1 MKTYMRGVSL
11 FAALVLTLT
20 ACGGGGSDA
29 KGAASRLPGA
39 GNASSGA
46 AAPAGGDTASSAPA
60 APSDASGSPA
70 AGSTAG
76 ASTGGSAAGA
86 GSAAGPQ
93 SGGSAQASTGS
104 GAATGSAQAAG
115 SGSSPAARNAAGTAS
130 PGGAKGAPAAGPA
143 PAPAPTP
150 GAPGAGA
157 AGPGDKTG
165 VTQGDVLFGIHMPL
179 SGPFGVL
186 VGKGWYGTDAYFRSV
201 NDAGGVNGRK
211 LKLVVA
217 DDKYSAQGAA
227 TAIRDLVD
235 TKKVFAVACPV
246 GVDQCSVT
254 VDYANSKGVPF
265 LSGGFREQ
273 YLQDKP
279 WAFPLTASYLYGG
292 VRLLDYLF
300 EKRGYTAK
308 RKIGLL
314 WLHSE
319 NLDEMGQAADRE
331 LAKLTGGG
339 KFAVKY
345 PAEKDQSDFSAAVTK
360 MQSAGVDTVW
370 FHTAPD
376 LSTKFAAQAK
386 LLGYQPQ
393 YIFTLPVGGDIW
405 AAAAGGNLDKG
416 FGLAGFAD
424 PQWSG
429 TAKFQETFHKYY
441 PNEQADEFNLLCYV
455 IGVVYVEGLKK
466 AGPDLGRDSFARAM
480 NTVDIDTGISQ
491 PISYT
496 QRGRVGGP
504 NTKFAVWEIHGTHTD
519 QVTGFDF

>member
-1 MKTYMRGVSL
+1 MKISVRGVSL

-20 ACGGGGSDA
+20 ACGGGGNDT
-29 KGAASRLPGA
+29 KGAASRLPGG
-39 GNASSGA
+39 GNTSNAATPSG
-46 AAPAGGDTASSAPA
+46 GNTGSSAPA
-60 APSDASGSPA
+60 APDATATPGAGASA
-70 AGSTAG
+70 A
-76 ASTGGSAAGA
+76 ASTGGATPSGGAGAASSATPAAGA
-86 GSAAGPQ
+86 KASGS
-93 SGGSAQASTGS
+93 ASTG
-104 GAATGSAQAAG
+104 GGTGQAAG
-115 SGSSPAARNAAGTAS
+115 SGSTPAARSAA
-130 PGGAKGAPAAGPA
+130 GGAKSSPSGSAGAPA

-150 GAPGAGA
+150 GAPGAGTPGA
-157 AGPGDKTG
+157 GDKTG
-165 VTQGDVLFGIHMPL
+165 VTQSDVLFGIHMPL
-179 SGPFGVL
+179 SGPVGVL
-186 VGKGWYGTDAYFRSV
+186 VGNGWKGTDAYFKAV

-211 LKLVVA
+211 LKLVVD

-265 LSGGFREQ
+265 LSGGFREK
-273 YLQDKP
+273 YLEDKP
-279 WAFPLTASYLYGG
+279 WAFPVTASYPYGG
-292 VRLLDYLF
+292 ARLLDYMF
-300 EKRGYTAK
+300 QKRGYTTK
-308 RKIGLL
+308 RKIGLF

-319 NLDEMGQAADRE
+319 NLDEMGAVSDQE
-331 LAKLTGGG
+331 LAKLTGGA

-360 MQSAGVDTVW
+360 FQSAGVDTVW
-370 FHTAPD
+370 IHVAPD

-393 YIFTLPVGGDIW
+393 YVFTIPVGGDIW
-405 AAAAGGNLDKG
+405 AAAAGGNLDKA

-429 TAKFQETFHKYY
+429 TASFQQQFHKYY
-441 PNEQADEFNLLCYV
+441 PDEQADEFNLLCYA

-466 AGPDLGRDSFARAM
+466 SGPDLGRDSFARAM
-480 NTVDIDTGISQ
+480 AKVDIDTGISQ

-496 QRGRVGGP
+496 QRGRIGGP
-504 NTKFAVWEIHGTHTD
+504 NSKFAVWEIHGAHTD
-519 QVTGFDF
+519 QMTGFDW

>member
-1 MKTYMRGVSL
+1 MKAYLRGVSV
-11 FAALVLTLT
+11 FAAVVLTLT
-20 ACGGGGSDA
+20 ACGGGGSDT
-29 KGAASRLPGA
+29 KRAASRPPGT
-39 GNASSGA
+39 GTSSSEA

-60 APSDASGSPA
+60 APADASGAPAAGTSTGAPAGANSPA
-70 AGSTAG
+70 AT
-76 ASTGGSAAGA
+76 
-86 GSAAGPQ
+86 P
-93 SGGSAQASTGS
+93 SGGPAQPSTGS
-104 GAATGSAQAAG
+104 GGATGSARAAG
-115 SGSSPAARNAAGTAS
+115 SGSSPAALS
-130 PGGAKGAPAAGPA
+130 
-143 PAPAPTP
+143 
-150 GAPGAGA
+150 A

-254 VDYANSKGVPF
+254 ADYANSKGVPF

-314 WLHSE
+314 WLHSQ

-331 LAKLTGGG
+331 LARLTGGG
-339 KFAVKY
+339 KFAVRY
-345 PAEKDQSDFSAAVTK
+345 PAEKDQSDFSAAVTR
-360 MQSAGVDTVW
+360 MHRAGVDTVW

-376 LSTKFAAQAK
+376 LITKFAAQAK

-429 TAKFQETFHKYY
+429 TAKFQETFHRYY
-441 PNEQADEFNLLCYV
+441 PNEQAHDFNLLCYV

-480 NTVDIDTGISQ
+480 NTVEIDTGISQ
-491 PISYT
+491 PISYS

-504 NTKFAVWEIHGTHTD
+504 NSKFAVWEIHGTHTD

>member
-1 MKTYMRGVSL
+1 MKKYVRGISL
-11 FAALVLTLT
+11 LAALALTLT
-20 ACGGGGSDA
+20 ACGGGGNDT

-39 GNASSGA
+39 GNSSTGA
-46 AAPAGGDTASSAPA
+46 AAPAAGDTGSSAPA
-60 APSDASGSPA
+60 ATPGASGSPA
-70 AGSTAG
+70 AGDSTA
-76 ASTGGSAAGA
+76 ASTGGSTASGAAA
-86 GSAAGPQ
+86 PP
-93 SGGSAQASTGS
+93 SGESAQASTGS
-104 GAATGSAQAAG
+104 GGATGSAQAAG
-115 SGSSPAARNAAGTAS
+115 SGSSPAARSAAGTAS
-130 PGGAKGAPAAGPA
+130 PGGSKANSAAGAA

-150 GAPGAGA
+150 GTPGAGTP
-157 AGPGDKTG
+157 GPGDKTG
-165 VTQGDVLFGIHMPL
+165 VTQSDVLFGIHMPL

-254 VDYANSKGVPF
+254 VDYANSKGVPY

-279 WAFPLTASYLYGG
+279 WAFPITASYLYGG
-292 VRLLDYLF
+292 NRLLDYLF

-405 AAAAGGNLDKG
+405 AAAAGGNLDKA
-416 FGLAGFAD
+416 FGVAGFAD

-504 NTKFAVWEIHGTHTD
+504 NSKFAVWEIHGTHTD